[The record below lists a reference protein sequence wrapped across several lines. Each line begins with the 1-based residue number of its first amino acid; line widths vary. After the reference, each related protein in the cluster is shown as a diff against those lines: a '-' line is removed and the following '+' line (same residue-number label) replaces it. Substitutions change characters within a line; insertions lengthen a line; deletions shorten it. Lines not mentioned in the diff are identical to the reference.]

1 MSSVASPRSYS
12 IQLGSYQWCTGL
24 SVATDTQ
31 DLEALGLHLSPLP
44 VIDGLPSEGEVAP
57 NNFFMGPGCESSYE
71 AATMVE
77 SPSSI
82 PSLLG
87 LLNTYWEP
95 STADVL
101 VSQLRNTSTGN
112 NAFLR
117 VESNESDGVP
127 SEKLLKPIELLPE
140 YEGGEEYESSGEAMD
155 VDVDY
160 SECLPY
166 FCSLDSV
173 PTFPLPDTV
182 VADA

>member
-1 MSSVASPRSYS
+1 MSYFASPRSYS
-12 IQLGSYQWCTGL
+12 IQLGSHQWSTGL

-44 VIDGLPSEGEVAP
+44 VIDGLPTEGEAP
-57 NNFFMGPGCESSYE
+57 NNLFMGPGCELSYE
-71 AATMVE
+71 AEMMVG

-82 PSLLG
+82 PSQLG
-87 LLNTYWEP
+87 PLDTYWEP
-95 STADVL
+95 STTDVL
-101 VSQLRNTSTGN
+101 VAQSRNTSTGD

-140 YEGGEEYESSGEAMD
+140 YEGGEEYESSDEAMD

-160 SECLPY
+160 GECLPY
-166 FCSLDSV
+166 FCSPDSV
-173 PTFPLPDTV
+173 LTFLLADTV
-182 VADA
+182 VANA